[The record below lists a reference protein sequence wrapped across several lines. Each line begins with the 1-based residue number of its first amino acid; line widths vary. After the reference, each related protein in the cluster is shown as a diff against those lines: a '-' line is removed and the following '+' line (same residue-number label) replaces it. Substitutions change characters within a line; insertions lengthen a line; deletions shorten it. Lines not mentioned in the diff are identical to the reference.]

1 MRVNILDLDSRLLK
15 EVGDLQYMSLPL
27 KWTGLVIG
35 VPTRFT
41 QVPNARIKNSQ
52 LPRGIL

>member
-1 MRVNILDLDSRLLK
+1 MRVNILDLDPRLLE